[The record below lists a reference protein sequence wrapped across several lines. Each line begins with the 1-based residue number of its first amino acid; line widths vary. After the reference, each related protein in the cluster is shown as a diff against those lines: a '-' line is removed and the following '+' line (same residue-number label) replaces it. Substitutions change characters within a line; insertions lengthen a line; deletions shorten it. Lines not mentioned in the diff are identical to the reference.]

1 MNQLAE
7 EMGCFVVYPEQNA
20 QANHSKCW
28 NWFNAIDQ
36 QRGQGEPSII
46 AGIARQVIDE
56 YPVNERQVYVAGCR
70 RAARWR

>member
-1 MNQLAE
+1 LSPI
-7 EMGCFVVYPEQNA
+7 PEQTA
-20 QANHSKCW
+20 SANHSKCW

-46 AGIARQVIDE
+46 AGIAQQIIDE
-56 YPVNERQVYVAGCR
+56 YPVNERQVLWPACR